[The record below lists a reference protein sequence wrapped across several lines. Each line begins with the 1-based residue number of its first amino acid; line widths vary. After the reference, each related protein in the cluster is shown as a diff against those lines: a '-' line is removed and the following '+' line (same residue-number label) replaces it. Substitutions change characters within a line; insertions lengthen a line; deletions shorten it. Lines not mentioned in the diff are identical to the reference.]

1 MKTLAAIFLI
11 ILSFNFSDIYA
22 QDFDS
27 LAEKGI
33 KEIYNIKFTDA
44 EKTFRQMIADY
55 PEHPAGRFFLAMI
68 DWWKILLDVDDESHD
83 EIFFQKLED
92 VIYQCDEILEKEP
105 ENVDA
110 LFFKGGAIGFRGRL
124 RAYRESWIKAA
135 DDGREALP
143 IVERAAQLDPANL
156 DVQLGFGIYNYY
168 ASVIPD
174 QYPLLKPLMIFFPSG
189 DKEKGIQ
196 QLINTAQHGKYAR
209 YEARYFLT
217 TLYYNY
223 ENNPYKAAEYALML
237 KDDFPDNPIF
247 QRWWG
252 RIAAKRGDYP
262 LAANVFKDVLNK
274 AENNLT
280 GYNNPKV
287 VREAVYY
294 VGLQYKNLNHL
305 DSSKYYFQKCVELS
319 KQTDGDEESGFLIN
333 SVLYLGMVN
342 DLQGNR
348 EEARQ
353 YYLQLLEMKEY
364 GRSHTLAKNYLEKP
378 YKD

>member
-1 MKTLAAIFLI
+1 
-11 ILSFNFSDIYA
+11 
-22 QDFDS
+22 
-27 LAEKGI
+27 
-33 KEIYNIKFTDA
+33 
-44 EKTFRQMIADY
+44 
-55 PEHPAGRFFLAMI
+55 
-68 DWWKILLDVDDESHD
+68 
-83 EIFFQKLED
+83 
-92 VIYQCDEILEKEP
+92 
-105 ENVDA
+105 
-110 LFFKGGAIGFRGRL
+110 
-124 RAYRESWIKAA
+124 
-135 DDGREALP
+135 
-143 IVERAAQLDPANL
+143 
-156 DVQLGFGIYNYY
+156 
-168 ASVIPD
+168 
-174 QYPLLKPLMIFFPSG
+174 
-189 DKEKGIQ
+189 
-196 QLINTAQHGKYAR
+196 
-209 YEARYFLT
+209 
-217 TLYYNY
+217 
-223 ENNPYKAAEYALML
+223 
-237 KDDFPDNPIF
+237 DNPIF

-294 VGLQYKNLNHL
+294 VGLQYKNLNQL